1 MVTELRVLRIR
12 KGLNQEELAKQLNVT
27 RNSVSAWERGTKPSL
42 DNAKNCRFFEVPI
55 NEIFLRKNTIKLY
68 KNWRF
73 GRI

>member
-42 DNAKNCRFFEVPI
+42 DNAKKLQ
-55 NEIFLRKNTIKLY
+55 IFLKY
-68 KNWRF
+68 Q
-73 GRI
+73 

>member
-42 DNAKNCRFFEVPI
+42 DNAKKGYPRNVGSRESS
-55 NEIFLRKNTIKLY
+55 KLILS
-68 KNWRF
+68 WS
-73 GRI
+73 